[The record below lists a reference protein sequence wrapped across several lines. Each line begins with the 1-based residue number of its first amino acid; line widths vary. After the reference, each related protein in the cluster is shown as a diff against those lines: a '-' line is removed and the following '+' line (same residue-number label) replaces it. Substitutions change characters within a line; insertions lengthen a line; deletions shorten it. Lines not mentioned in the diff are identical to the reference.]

1 VPRNDG
7 DHREFC
13 AVEESDALIYV
24 ASTTSGSII
33 KIEKY
38 KSCDYLYQIIY
49 DKYNINWNTIMSDNR
64 TSMRQTLQ
72 LLESVEHG
80 KKTQQLNESDHLD
93 PNLSKAYNMGYKA
106 YQAYKNDPELAQAA
120 QDKIESEFPQYAKMW
135 LTGYRDGERFDKQEA
150 RSSMNTMFGGDAK
163 SLTDK
168 LGIRK
173 SGVAEG
179 ENDNYHHDAAKLAEG
194 ALDAA
199 ARYIQDELGVE
210 FGDNAGMFFQ
220 GENLSMILD
229 ILTQY
234 AEDEMQNQRDSDTEN
249 VDPSLEEGSDDKQS
263 KLAELEEKLKQVQ
276 AMKGSIAAIG
286 VQDLK
291 RKIAKLKSE
300 LGVKENFGGGM
311 RDRPGPDHKSFDLAE
326 CKEFLAKRTLKG

>member
-1 VPRNDG
+1 
-7 DHREFC
+7 
-13 AVEESDALIYV
+13 
-24 ASTTSGSII
+24 
-33 KIEKY
+33 
-38 KSCDYLYQIIY
+38 
-49 DKYNINWNTIMSDNR
+49 MSDNR
-64 TSMRQTLQ
+64 TTMRQTLS

-106 YQAYKNDPELAQAA
+106 YHAYKNNPELAQAA
-120 QDKIESEFPQYAKMW
+120 QDKIEAEFPQYAKMW
-135 LTGYRDGERFDKQEA
+135 LQGYRDGETLPQ
-150 RSSMNTMFGGDAK
+150 
-163 SLTDK
+163 
-168 LGIRK
+168 
-173 SGVAEG
+173 GVAEG
-179 ENDNYHHDAAKLAEG
+179 QDDNYHHDAAKLAEG

-220 GENLSMILD
+220 GEAYDAIIR
-229 ILTQY
+229 ILTDY
-234 AEDEMQNQRDSDTEN
+234 AEEELQHQRDSDTEN

-300 LGVKENFGGGM
+300 LDVKENFGGGM